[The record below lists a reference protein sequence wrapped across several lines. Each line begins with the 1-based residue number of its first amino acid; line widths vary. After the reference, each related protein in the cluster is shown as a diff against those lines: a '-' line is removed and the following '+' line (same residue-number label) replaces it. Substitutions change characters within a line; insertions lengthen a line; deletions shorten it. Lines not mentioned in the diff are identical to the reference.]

1 MKMGSDQVKYEV
13 VIQEKNSGG
22 DMVRNVSLMKS
33 NDKQRAI
40 RFFNSKVENM
50 GHYDN
55 KGTRILVVENDEVIR
70 QTKW

>member
-1 MKMGSDQVKYEV
+1 MKMGSDQVNYEV
-13 VIQEKNSGG
+13 VIQEKNSSG

-40 RFFNSKVENM
+40 GFFNSKVENL

-55 KGTRILVVENDEVIR
+55 KGTRVLVVENDEIIR
-70 QTKW
+70 KTQW